1 MSNLHMA
8 VLLFMLAVGLTVLLA
23 FYGVLLAEH
32 ANRRIDAVGTRVDDH
47 WDDNRPL
54 FEETR

>member
-1 MSNLHMA
+1 VNVA

-32 ANRRIDAVGTRVDDH
+32 ANRRIDAVGARVDDH
-47 WDDNRPL
+47 WDDNRPM